1 VRPAR
6 PDDGEGAL
14 QVAPAHVRVGLRG
27 DRGRGRERLL
37 RHQRGQRHG
46 RARPRA
52 AAAARLR
59 ERGLQVGQRGRHAQ
73 AERLAKAAQEL
84 PGLDH
89 ACAAR
94 RARAS
99 EPALHARRLR
109 VAARRACEQ
118 RLRQQAAAGRQP
130 GRRRHLRA
138 RQAQVLALRR
148 ARPRRPAAGRAL
160 RAPLQLGRLPLPAR
174 RRPRSP
180 PAPSRGAARARRG
193 AKARTAAAPPP
204 WRRARPRAR
213 APWPCGAPPSPPP
226 CRPGRG
232 RRAALTRARPRRVA
246 AAAGWARRARAWST
260 RCQTTRATSGR
271 MPGGAL
277 RRTLPAPG
285 PLGLRRG
292 GSRVGSPP
300 APAAG
305 PRWRLLRCTAGAR
318 SAAYSQGARMRPQGE
333 EQRRAPLAR
342 LRRAGLVRGSA
353 LARPVVLCG
362 ARRALAR
369 LPHAR
374 APWLIRVKARR
385 RAPAQQKCARR
396 ACGLPRLSSS
406 RSRRRASSS
415 QGPRSST
422 KA

>member
-1 VRPAR
+1 VWLAR

-27 DRGRGRERLL
+27 DRGRGREGLL

-46 RARPRA
+46 RARARA

-59 ERGLQVGQRGRHAQ
+59 ERGLQVGQRGRRAQ
-73 AERLAKAAQEL
+73 AERLAEAAQEL

-94 RARAS
+94 ARAS
-99 EPALHARRLR
+99 APSARRVKQKRAR

-130 GRRRHLRA
+130 GRRRHVRA

-148 ARPRRPAAGRAL
+148 AGPRRPAAGRAL

-174 RRPRSP
+174 RRPRVAPSALTGRSSGGRARK
-180 PAPSRGAARARRG
+180 PAPLPLRR
-193 AKARTAAAPPP
+193 
-204 WRRARPRAR
+204 
-213 APWPCGAPPSPPP
+213 
-226 CRPGRG
+226 
-232 RRAALTRARPRRVA
+232 
-246 AAAGWARRARAWST
+246 
-260 RCQTTRATSGR
+260 
-271 MPGGAL
+271 PGGAL
-277 RRTLPAPG
+277 GLALARLGPAARLLVHLLVDLRAAAYSARAGPRLAVRQQQLGGHIGHARLVDQVPDDARHVRQDARRRLAPHAAGAGPPG
-285 PLGLRRG
+285 PAQS

-305 PRWRLLRCTAGAR
+305 PQRRLLRCTAGAG

-342 LRRAGLVRGSA
+342 LRRVGHVRGSA

-369 LPHAR
+369 LPHAQ
-374 APWLIRVKARR
+374 AAWLI
-385 RAPAQQKCARR
+385 
-396 ACGLPRLSSS
+396 
-406 RSRRRASSS
+406 
-415 QGPRSST
+415 
-422 KA
+422 